1 MKRDLFLYLLRIYF
15 PWLQKLSSSWNSN
28 LSSKFSISPE
38 HKYLQLL
45 LSAMRCHDRELI
57 LHLSQMILA
66 YVIAIHY
73 FSPFQPSLTHTCP
86 YFIKYQYSCF
96 PFYITTASRSLR
108 VQDRGTILLGH
119 SSEIQQIIW
128 AQVHP
133 LSTEWCICNMQ
144 AAGSRWPSPDSPKK
158 SKLTSSQFL
167 YSGHWL
173 CSLTCKEPSA
183 GLALLPGASL
193 VMPLM
198 ALSNISIISPW
209 TCPHFQP
216 HLLSSAPHSTAPTQ
230 FLHMICFFLY
240 SSSNLLWWYKIHP
253 QLSSCFEFQ
262 EPILKVK

>member
-66 YVIAIHY
+66 YVIAMHY

-96 PFYITTASRSLR
+96 PFYITIASRSLR
-108 VQDRGTILLGH
+108 VQDRGTIPLGR
-119 SSEIQQIIW
+119 SSEIQQILW

-133 LSTEWCICNMQ
+133 LLLNDAYATCRQ
-144 AAGSRWPSPDSPKK
+144 LAVDDPHLTVPRRVSP
-158 SKLTSSQFL
+158 
-167 YSGHWL
+167 
-173 CSLTCKEPSA
+173 
-183 GLALLPGASL
+183 LLP
-193 VMPLM
+193 
-198 ALSNISIISPW
+198 
-209 TCPHFQP
+209 
-216 HLLSSAPHSTAPTQ
+216 
-230 FLHMICFFLY
+230 
-240 SSSNLLWWYKIHP
+240 SSSTRAIGYAL
-253 QLSSCFEFQ
+253 
-262 EPILKVK
+262 